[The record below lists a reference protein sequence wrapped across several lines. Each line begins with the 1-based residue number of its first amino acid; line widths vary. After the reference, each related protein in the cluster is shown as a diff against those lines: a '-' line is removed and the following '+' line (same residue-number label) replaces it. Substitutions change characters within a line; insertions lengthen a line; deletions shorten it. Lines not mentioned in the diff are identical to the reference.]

1 MGKLTPLKLKAW
13 ALPLIVLA
21 IVVPGVGGFLLVGP
35 ALGMAVGA
43 LAATGLA
50 VIAARMPFDEPIEV
64 AARAD
69 HNYHLLVVATTA
81 IDPGAATVIAERV
94 EAGARVASDPGD
106 DPVAEDS
113 VEVLVL
119 SPVLNRGLTHWASD
133 LGTALVRAQER
144 LVISLASL
152 AAASIGGRGEVG
164 DTDPLQATEDTL
176 RTFPAQEVLLVDE
189 VGQGGRVITEL
200 RRRLDRPLRHV
211 EVETAAMEDPEPAG
225 KRR

>member
-1 MGKLTPLKLKAW
+1 MTRLTPLALKAW
-13 ALPLIVLA
+13 ALPLIVLS
-21 IVVPGVGGFLLVGP
+21 IVLPGVGAFIVVGP

-64 AARAD
+64 ARSAD
-69 HNYHLLVVATTA
+69 QRYHLLVVATTT
-81 IDPGAATVIAERV
+81 IDPQAATLIAERV
-94 EAGARVASDPGD
+94 EAGHRSVGNRG
-106 DPVAEDS
+106 EDS
-113 VEVLVL
+113 VDLLVL

-144 LVISLASL
+144 LVLSLATL
-152 AAASIGGRGEVG
+152 AAGSVGGRGEVG

-176 RTFPAQEVLLVDE
+176 RTFPAQEVLLVED
-189 VGQGGRVITEL
+189 VGQGDRVLTEL
-200 RRRLDRPLRHV
+200 RRRLDRPLRHIA
-211 EVETAAMEDPEPAG
+211 VETEEPQVREPAG